1 METQSRGLL
10 VNTSARGIS
19 NIFCSTCTNTYWSGT
34 ASAAG
39 LAYVYDAS
47 IAIDPSRI
55 TAGNYEILMG
65 PYSGVMSIKN
75 YLTGGINALS
85 SAIDNLGN
93 PFFSECVRWMSHGLQ
108 EGKLT
113 TTFNGIRIS
122 KTTSIPKWS
131 ALLRSWSLSA
141 IYCALNSM
149 VWDASSALLYCY

>member
-1 METQSRGLL
+1 MR
-10 VNTSARGIS
+10 N
-19 NIFCSTCTNTYWSGT
+19 
-34 ASAAG
+34 
-39 LAYVYDAS
+39 
-47 IAIDPSRI
+47 
-55 TAGNYEILMG
+55 LMG

-85 SAIDNLGN
+85 SAIDNLGIH
-93 PFFSECVRWMSHGLQ
+93 SSQSVRWMSHGLQ

>member
-1 METQSRGLL
+1 MGCRWKHNRGDYWW
-10 VNTSARGIS
+10 NTSARGIS

-93 PFFSECVRWMSHGLQ
+93 PFFSECEVDVPWTAGR
-108 EGKLT
+108 EI
-113 TTFNGIRIS
+113 NDD
-122 KTTSIPKWS
+122 
-131 ALLRSWSLSA
+131 
-141 IYCALNSM
+141 
-149 VWDASSALLYCY
+149 V

>member
-1 METQSRGLL
+1 MANHPCWDNFVRSSTNPDGPLD
-10 VNTSARGIS
+10 VYCGWDADGNTIAGTTWWNTSARGIS

-93 PFFSECVRWMSHGLQ
+93 PFFSECEVDVPWTAGR
-108 EGKLT
+108 KL
-113 TTFNGIRIS
+113 
-122 KTTSIPKWS
+122 
-131 ALLRSWSLSA
+131 
-141 IYCALNSM
+141 
-149 VWDASSALLYCY
+149 